1 MDTINTVLNSL
12 GINSTFFIQ
21 LAIVTVLYFVT
32 RNLIWSK
39 LQEVLENREA
49 KTTKMESGADEKTR
63 LATELENEYKSK
75 IEGAQSEAFNL
86 IQNKKEEVTKREA
99 VKVKELANKLEAEAN
114 SEKAKYSQELEE
126 KKVAIMKDADELSA
140 LLVDKIVQ

>member
-12 GINSTFFIQ
+12 GINSTLFIQ

-39 LQEVLENREA
+39 LQEVLDNREA
-49 KTTKMESGADEKTR
+49 QTTKMESGADEKSR
-63 LATELENEYKSK
+63 LAVELEKEYKSK

-86 IQNKKEEVTKREA
+86 IQEKKEVVTKREA
-99 VKVKELANKLEAEAN
+99 AKVKELAQKLEEKVNAE
-114 SEKAKYSQELEE
+114 KDVYAKELEE
-126 KKVAIMKDADELSA
+126 QKVAIMKDAENLSS
-140 LLVDKIVQ
+140 LLVDKIIQ

>member
-63 LATELENEYKSK
+63 LAAELEKEYKAK
-75 IEGAQSEAFNL
+75 IEGAQSEAFSI
-86 IQNKKEEVTKREA
+86 IQAKKEEVTKREA
-99 VKVKELANKLEAEAN
+99 AKVKELADKLESQLN
-114 SEKAKYSQELEE
+114 SEKNAYSKELEE
-126 KKVAIMKDADELSA
+126 KKVVVMKDAEELSS
-140 LLVDKIVQ
+140 LLVNKIVQ

>member
-63 LATELENEYKSK
+63 LAAELEKEYKAK
-75 IEGAQSEAFNL
+75 IEGAQSEAFSI
-86 IQNKKEEVTKREA
+86 IQAKKEEVTKREA
-99 VKVKELANKLEAEAN
+99 AKVKELADKLESQLN
-114 SEKAKYSQELEE
+114 SEKDAYSKELEE
-126 KKVAIMKDADELSA
+126 KKVVVMKDAEELSS
-140 LLVDKIVQ
+140 LLVNKIVQ